1 MGALVFDDKRY
12 PADDIGGLGRQIC
25 SEKEVEMLERLKEE
39 YLGMQ
44 YKVSYDKTFTWKQI
58 NIDMGKVGDTIKEEM
73 SFVDWNDFEKWKQ
86 GCNANWDCPFVIT
99 NGKVVTTQLEM
110 DL

>member
-1 MGALVFDDKRY
+1 M
-12 PADDIGGLGRQIC
+12 QTC
-25 SEKEVEMLERLKEE
+25 EEQLEILKQD

-44 YKVSYDKTFTWKQI
+44 YKVKYKKTFTWKQI
-58 NIDMGKVGDTIKEEM
+58 NIDMGKVGETIEEEM
-73 SFVDWNDFEKWKQ
+73 SFVDWDDFEKWKQ

-99 NGKVVTTQLEM
+99 NREVVTTQLEM